1 MACHSLRERSFR
13 SVPANA
19 SKSPRSTSSRF
30 PLFRAR
36 SLPAQTQRRT
46 VSADRPV
53 SRAASLISNS
63 SCAIPATK
71 TFYYIRRGVVEV
83 ANPGPQIGRAPDLR
97 GYPRLRRHGSA
108 NLRRES
114 PRTGGSPWR
123 TLIEQS
129 NLARHGGGNGGTGRL
144 PRQSLSAK
152 RGPSLSGMPI
162 AASDISR
169 RRCVTAP
176 RRG

>member
-1 MACHSLRERSFR
+1 
-13 SVPANA
+13 VPANA

-63 SCAIPATK
+63 SCAIPAAK

-83 ANPGPQIGRAPDLR
+83 AIQALRSDVRRTYVDTRA
-97 GYPRLRRHGSA
+97 
-108 NLRRES
+108 
-114 PRTGGSPWR
+114 
-123 TLIEQS
+123 
-129 NLARHGGGNGGTGRL
+129 
-144 PRQSLSAK
+144 
-152 RGPSLSGMPI
+152 
-162 AASDISR
+162 
-169 RRCVTAP
+169 
-176 RRG
+176 